1 MAMQN
6 QHCQAERKKRFS
18 ELEGKCVF
26 EAYSSLELP
35 GSQVVVLLSSLMVR
49 LDVRIEL
56 GFVEMTTWF
65 ISKGEL
71 VLRRSVWVPKNQ

>member
-1 MAMQN
+1 M
-6 QHCQAERKKRFS
+6 
-18 ELEGKCVF
+18 F

-65 ISKGEL
+65 ISKGVGIASKCLGAEE
-71 VLRRSVWVPKNQ
+71 SVTLKLSLP